1 MKLERWTALMAALGF
16 NRNEAVFESLI
27 AAYAQKHRLYHTA
40 THIDAC
46 LRQLDRCLQQ
56 AEQPAEIEIALWF
69 HDAIYRPLS
78 GDNER
83 KSAEWASRFMMENSA
98 TDAAV
103 ARVHELIMV
112 TRHNIE
118 TKTKDQALLVDIDLS
133 ILGTDEET
141 YGRFE
146 EAVRREY
153 RLVPSLLYRRKRA
166 EILNSFLLRPM
177 IYQNEPF
184 RSELES
190 QARANLANAIRR
202 LSAHG

>member
-1 MKLERWTALMAALGF
+1 MTALRF
-16 NRNEAVFESLI
+16 NHNEAVFQSLT
-27 AAYAQKHRLYHTA
+27 AAYAQKHRHYHTA
-40 THIDAC
+40 VHIGAC
-46 LRQLDRCLQQ
+46 LQQLDRCTQQ

-83 KSAEWASRFMMENSA
+83 KSAEWASQFMIENSA
-98 TDAAV
+98 THEAV

-133 ILGTDEET
+133 ILGTDEKT
-141 YGRFE
+141 YSRFE

-153 RLVPSLLYRRKRA
+153 RLVPTPLYRRKRA
-166 EILNSFLLRPM
+166 EILNSFLLRPT
-177 IYQNEPF
+177 IYRNEPF
-184 RSELES
+184 RSELEL
-190 QARANLANAIRR
+190 QARANLANAIGR
-202 LSAHG
+202 LSARD

>member
-1 MKLERWTALMAALGF
+1 VKSERWMTLMAALGF
-16 NRNEAVFESLI
+16 NHNEAVFQSLI
-27 AAYAQKHRLYHTA
+27 AAYAQEHRHYHTA
-40 THIDAC
+40 MHIDAC
-46 LRQLDRCLQQ
+46 LRQLDRCAQQ
-56 AEQPAEIEIALWF
+56 AERPAEIEIALWF

-83 KSAEWASRFMMENSA
+83 KSAAWASRFMIENSA
-98 TDAAV
+98 THEAA

-118 TKTKDQALLVDIDLS
+118 TKTRDQALLVDIDLS

-141 YGRFE
+141 YFRFE

-153 RLVPSLLYRRKRA
+153 RLVPSPLYRRKRV
-166 EILNSFLLRPM
+166 EILNSFLLRPA

-184 RSELES
+184 RSELEP
-190 QARANLANAIRR
+190 QAKTNLANAIGR
-202 LSAHG
+202 LSAHA

>member
-27 AAYAQKHRLYHTA
+27 AAYAQKHRHYHTA

-46 LRQLDRCLQQ
+46 LHQLDRCLQQ